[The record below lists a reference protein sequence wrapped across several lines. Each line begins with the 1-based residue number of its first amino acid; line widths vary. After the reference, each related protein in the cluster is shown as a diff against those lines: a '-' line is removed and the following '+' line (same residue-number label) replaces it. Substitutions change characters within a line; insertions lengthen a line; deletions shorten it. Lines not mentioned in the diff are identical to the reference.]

1 MTFSLLSADE
11 ARQRILDTVQP
22 LGEREWVDLR
32 MALGRVTAEDIR
44 SALNIP
50 PHTNSAMDG
59 YALSASDLP
68 VSGTRE
74 LRVVGTAYAGRPF
87 SGALQAGEC
96 ARIMTG
102 ALLPAGA
109 DTVVMQEQVERNGE
123 AISVGKGHARG
134 QHVRAAGEDIAAGQV
149 AVPAGKRLTPAD
161 LGLLAS
167 LGIEKLSA
175 VRRPRVAI
183 FTTGDELRSL
193 GETLKPGEI
202 YDSNRYTVHG
212 MLSRLDIAVHDLGV
226 VRDQREAVRNAVRQ
240 ASHAADVVTSC
251 GGASVGD
258 TDFIK
263 QTLEE
268 LGQVDFWQVAM
279 KPGKPLAFGKVGSA
293 LFFGL
298 PGNPVSVMATFYQF
312 VQPALRRLMGESTA
326 PPLMIKVMCA
336 ERLKKAPGRTEF
348 QRGRVE
354 SDGNGNLVVR
364 STGDQGSGILTS
376 MSRANCFIVL
386 PAERSNVEAGSLVDI
401 QLFDGLI

>member
-1 MTFSLLSADE
+1 MTSSLLSADE
-11 ARQRILDTVQP
+11 ARQRILGAVQP
-22 LGEREWVDLR
+22 LGEREWIELR
-32 MALGRVTAEDIR
+32 MALGRVTAEDVR
-44 SALNIP
+44 STLNIP
-50 PHTNSAMDG
+50 PYANSAMDG
-59 YALSASDLP
+59 YALAAGDLP

-74 LRVVGTAYAGRPF
+74 LRVVGTAYAGRPY
-87 SGALQAGEC
+87 SETPQAGEC
-96 ARIMTG
+96 VRIMTG

-109 DTVVMQEQVERNGE
+109 DTVVMQEQVWRNGE
-123 AISVGKGHARG
+123 AVSIGAGHKRG

-167 LGIEKLSA
+167 LGIEKVSA

-183 FTTGDELRSL
+183 FSTGDELRSL

-212 MLSRLDIAVHDLGV
+212 MLSRLDTAVHDLGV

-240 ASHAADVVTSC
+240 ASHAADVVISS

-312 VQPALRRLMGESTA
+312 VQPALRRLMGESVA
-326 PPLMIKVMCA
+326 LPLMIKVVCSGP
-336 ERLKKAPGRTEF
+336 LKKAPGRTEF

-354 SDGNGNLVVR
+354 SDANGNLVVH